1 MIDINILKEKLRSRT
16 QLPWPKFSVHI
27 FTSSQKQPH
36 IQFFGFFRKNGD
48 IFAYLYIFLNKT
60 WIFCPVPSRLTFN
73 APLQTPP
80 HICWSYE
87 LWWKNSHQDDG
98 DKIVEFWP
106 FNSLF
111 GGKSSKYSIM
121 SANEAPRRDKFSG

>member
-1 MIDINILKEKLRSRT
+1 MLHYKHL
-16 QLPWPKFSVHI
+16 HI
-27 FTSSQKQPH
+27 FV
-36 IQFFGFFRKNGD
+36 GAMNCD
-48 IFAYLYIFLNKT
+48 
-60 WIFCPVPSRLTFN
+60 
-73 APLQTPP
+73 
-80 HICWSYE
+80 E
-87 LWWKNSHQDDG
+87 KNSHQDDG